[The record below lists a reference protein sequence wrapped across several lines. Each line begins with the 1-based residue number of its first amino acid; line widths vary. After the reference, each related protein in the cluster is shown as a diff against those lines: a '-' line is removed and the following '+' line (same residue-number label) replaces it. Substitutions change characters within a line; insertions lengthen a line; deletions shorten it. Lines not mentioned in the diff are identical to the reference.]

1 MGHFQSILR
10 EPAPLSLIIIVTNL
24 GLKQGETT
32 IYPVMKGN
40 AVSVTGVHVKQL
52 KTNHFLLVCPSY
64 SSITDMCFTEIER
77 KITLF
82 PRRLSKET
90 LLLHLM
96 NSLILPT
103 SN

>member
-10 EPAPLSLIIIVTNL
+10 YPAPLSLIFIVANL
-24 GLKQGETT
+24 GFKQGDTT
-32 IYPVMKGN
+32 IYPVVKGY
-40 AVSVTGVHVKQL
+40 AVSVTGVHVKLL
-52 KTNHFLLVCPSY
+52 KTNHFFLVCPSY

-82 PRRLSKET
+82 QRRLSKET

-96 NSLILPT
+96 NSAILPT

>member
-1 MGHFQSILR
+1 M
-10 EPAPLSLIIIVTNL
+10 V
-24 GLKQGETT
+24 
-32 IYPVMKGN
+32 KGY
-40 AVSVTGVHVKQL
+40 AVSVTGMHVKQL

-77 KITLF
+77 KLTPF

-96 NSLILPT
+96 NSAILPT
-103 SN
+103 SFRFLKETNFSPESLLLMYE